1 MTFGSPLLLA
11 TLAVPLAAL
20 VGYLWLERKPPR
32 GGIAFPNLAV
42 LASVAG
48 RSSWKRHLIAALLLG
63 TIALLCV
70 AVARPRLSL
79 AATSDRAT
87 VVLVVDVSYS
97 MNATDVA
104 PSRLEAAR
112 TAIAAFVG
120 RVPRGIK
127 VGLVAFADDPVVVT
141 PPTTDRQILRAGIA
155 SLTPGFGTA
164 IGDAVARG
172 VELVKLSTGEN
183 IPVAGESVDGAP
195 LDRGA
200 PLGAV
205 VLLSDGSQTRGL
217 LEPDDAARLAQ
228 QAGVPVYT
236 IALGTLTG
244 TVTINRG
251 GNVITVPVPPD
262 RATLARIAETTGAST
277 FEATDADGLSAVY
290 ARLGRVVAETSKPR
304 EVSAAFVAVAAALL
318 ACGIGLAAFW
328 APRLP

>member
-11 TLAVPLAAL
+11 SLAVPLLAL
-20 VGYLWLERKPPR
+20 AGYVWFERRPLR
-32 GGIAFPNLAV
+32 EGIVYPNLAV
-42 LASVAG
+42 LESVAG
-48 RSSWKRHLIAALLLG
+48 RSSWKRHLVAGLLLG
-63 TIALLCV
+63 TITLLCV

-87 VVLVVDVSYS
+87 VVLVVDVSVS

-112 TAIAAFVG
+112 AAITSFADKVPG
-120 RVPRGIK
+120 RVK
-127 VGLVAFADDPVVVT
+127 VGLVAFADDSVVVT
-141 PPTTDRQILRAGIA
+141 TPTTDRKALKTGIA

-164 IGDAVARG
+164 IGDAVVRG
-172 VELVKLSTGEN
+172 VELVQLSTGEN
-183 IPVAGESVDGAP
+183 IPAAGESVDGAP
-195 LDRGA
+195 LDRGP

-217 LEPDDAARLAQ
+217 LQPDDGARLAQ

-236 IALGTLTG
+236 IALGTLDG

-251 GNVITVPVPPD
+251 GNEIIVPVPPD

-277 FEATDADGLSAVY
+277 FEATDADGLGAVY
-290 ARLGRVVAETSKPR
+290 DRLGRVVAQTSKPR

-318 ACGIGLAAFW
+318 ACGIGLAALW

>member
-1 MTFGSPLLLA
+1 MSFGSPFLLA
-11 TLAVPLAAL
+11 LLVLPLLAL
-20 VGYLWLERKPPR
+20 VAYVWVERRPLR
-32 GGIAFPNLAV
+32 AGIVFPNLAV

-48 RSSWKRHLIAALLLG
+48 RSSWKRHLVAGLLLC

-70 AVARPRLSL
+70 AVARPRVSL
-79 AATSDRAT
+79 AATADRAT
-87 VVLVVDVSYS
+87 VVLVIDVSVS

-112 TAIAAFVG
+112 AAITSFADKVPG
-120 RVPRGIK
+120 RVKI
-127 VGLVAFADDPVVVT
+127 GLIAFADEPIVVT
-141 PPTTDRQILRAGIA
+141 SPTTDREALKTGIA

-172 VELVKLSTGEN
+172 VELVQVATGEN
-183 IPVAGESVDGAP
+183 IPAAGESVDGAP
-195 LDRGA
+195 LDRGP

-217 LEPDDAARLAQ
+217 LQPDEGAQRAQ

-236 IALGTLTG
+236 IALGTLAG

-251 GNVITVPVPPD
+251 GEEITVPVPPD
-262 RATLARIAETTGAST
+262 RATLARIAESTGAST
-277 FEATDADGLSAVY
+277 FAATDARGLSGVY
-290 ARLGRVVAETSKPR
+290 GRLGRVVAQTSKPR

-318 ACGIGLAAFW
+318 ACGIGLAALW